1 MGQVI
6 NTNVMALN
14 AQRQLNK
21 SQGGLSTAMERLS
34 SGLRINSAKDDAAG
48 LAITDR
54 MTSQVNGLGVAV
66 RNANDGISVAQTAEG
81 AMQEVTNILQRM
93 RDLAV
98 QSANGS
104 NSDSDRASIQVEV
117 DQLVSEIDRIGNTT
131 SFNGQKILDG
141 SFGSRTFQVG
151 ANANETIALSTGDVR
166 ANALGTNPGLVQS
179 IGARTS
185 IQSDAGGTQGIATA
199 AASNDS
205 IQANDINIYIGS
217 DSTTAVDLAAVKYGG
232 AMDLGVTAAG
242 TANGLTSSGSADTAG
257 EGDAAFKIV
266 ERINYVIDQGDLEGV
281 HASASTSF
289 NAGDIS
295 TTGVV
300 TDGLN
305 FAVAADESNRDVA
318 AGSIGA
324 GRLQINNVSIG
335 PATFQDGDAD
345 GSLVN
350 AINAKTQETGV
361 TASMDDLGR
370 LTLSNDTGKDILIRI
385 DTTVNAAT
393 GRVNGDSTVSGVKTA
408 AMLFGGG
415 DTVAASGLTAISTQ
429 IRVSG
434 NIKLTADDTIN
445 VVDGNNNGSFAGFNA
460 YQKVDGVEQD
470 NVAAVGSIVNADVS
484 TIKGANTTIET
495 IDGAIKQIDDL
506 RANLGAVQNRFGST
520 ISNLEN
526 VAQNVSAA
534 RSRIKDADFAQETS
548 NLTRNQILQQAGSA
562 MLSQA
567 NAASQ
572 SVLSLLG

>member
-104 NSDSDRASIQVEV
+104 NSDSDRASIQVEI
-117 DQLVSEIDRIGNTT
+117 DQLVSEIDRIGETT
-131 SFNGQKILDG
+131 SFNGQKVLDG
-141 SFGSRTFQVG
+141 SFGTRTFHVG
-151 ANANETIALSTGDVR
+151 ANANETIPVSTGDVR
-166 ANALGTNPGLVQS
+166 ARALGTNPGLVQS
-179 IGARTS
+179 IGTRAAH
-185 IQSDAGGTQGIATA
+185 QADAGGTQGIATA
-199 AASNDS
+199 GASTDS
-205 IQANDINIYIGS
+205 VALGDVVIYTGS
-217 DSTTAVDLAAVKYGG
+217 DSTTAVDIAAAKYGG
-232 AMDLGVTAAG
+232 AMSMSVTSG
-242 TANGLTSSGSADTAG
+242 TANGLTSSGSKDTIG
-257 EGDAAFKIV
+257 EGDVVFKIA
-266 ERINYVIDQGDLEGV
+266 ERIKYIVDQGDLDGV
-281 HASASTSF
+281 YVSASTSF
-289 NAGDIS
+289 NAADIS
-295 TTGVV
+295 TTGGLL
-300 TDGLN
+300 DGIN
-305 FAVAADESNRDVA
+305 FAQAPNQQNRDVA
-318 AGSIGA
+318 AGSIGE

-335 PATFQDGDAD
+335 PASFLDGDAD

-361 TASMDDLGR
+361 TASMDNLGR